1 MRAVPYVPFYLALA
15 GDFWRSEGL
24 DITHVVSP
32 STAQTATKLLDG
44 SVDVS
49 WGGPM
54 RVMMHHDVDPNC
66 PLVCFAQVVARDPF
80 LLVGRERKPRFRF
93 QDLAGLR
100 VAPAGDVP
108 TPWMTFQDD
117 LRRAGLDPAAI
128 AGRRVRPMARNI
140 QAFLRGTVDV
150 VQVFEPHADRL
161 VRDGRGRVWHRFTER
176 GDIAYTTFYAT
187 RRTTRSKRDA
197 CHRLVRGIARAQA
210 ALLAATPVAVADA
223 VAPFLPQLTRAA
235 LVRIIGAYRTA
246 GLWSREPDLPV
257 TPFVR
262 LKAALI
268 SGGLISGDPAYER
281 LIDAE
286 LSRVA

>member
-54 RVMMHHDVDPNC
+54 RVMMHHDADPNC
-66 PLVCFAQVVARDPF
+66 PLICFAQVVARDPF
-80 LLVGRERKPRFRF
+80 LLIGHQRKPRFRF
-93 QDLAGLR
+93 HDLVGLR
-100 VAPAGDVP
+100 IAPAGDVP

-117 LRRAGLDPAAI
+117 LQRAGLDPVAM

-150 VQVFEPHADRL
+150 VQVFEPYADRL
-161 VRDGRGRVWHRFTER
+161 VSEGRGHIWHRFTDR

-187 RRTTRSKRDA
+187 RRTTRVKRDA
-197 CHRLVRGIARAQA
+197 CHRLVRGMARAQA
-210 ALLAATPVAVADA
+210 ALFAATPSEVADA
-223 VAPFLPQLTRAA
+223 VAPFLPKLSHEA
-235 LVRIIGAYRTA
+235 LVRIIAGYRA
-246 GLWSREPDLPV
+246 GGLWARVPDLPPA
-257 TPFVR
+257 PFVR

-268 SGGLISGDPAYER
+268 SGGLITSDPAYER
-281 LIDAE
+281 LVDTE
-286 LSRVA
+286 LSRCA